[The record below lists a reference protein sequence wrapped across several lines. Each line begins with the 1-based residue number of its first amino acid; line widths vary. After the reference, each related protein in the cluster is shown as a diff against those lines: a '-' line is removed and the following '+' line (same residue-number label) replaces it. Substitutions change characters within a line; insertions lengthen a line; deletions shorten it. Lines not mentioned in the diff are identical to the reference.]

1 MTVLR
6 ASSFSSASAAQTYV
20 QRVVDRNRDRIA
32 QWLESGPGDRLVL
45 QSHFA
50 GEVTGRLLPVGM
62 VLAGRG
68 PVEVSSVRVLLQRD
82 SLDRGRFTVRSAYP
96 TED

>member
-6 ASSFSSASAAQTYV
+6 ASSFSSESTAQSYV
-20 QRVVDRNRDRIA
+20 QRVVDRHRDRIA
-32 QWLESGPGDRLVL
+32 QWLDSGPGNRLAL

-50 GEVTGRLLPVGM
+50 GETTGRLLPVGM
-62 VLAGRG
+62 VLAGLG
-68 PVEVSSVRVLLQRD
+68 PVDVSSVRVVLQRD
-82 SLDRGRFTVRSAYP
+82 RLDADRFTVRSAYP